1 MKISNVAEN
10 TKLTTK
16 AVKSTKCKIVGIEN
30 SNVGFY
36 TGSASVPTS
45 SALPQSGR
53 KCTII
58 VKVFT
63 TRLL

>member
-10 TKLTTK
+10 TKLTMK
-16 AVKSTKCKIVGIEN
+16 AVKSTQYKRVGIEN
-30 SNVGFY
+30 SNTCFY
-36 TGSASVPTS
+36 TGSASMPTS
-45 SALPQSGR
+45 SVLPQSGS
-53 KCTII
+53 KCTIM